1 LAIDGRPFYQVFGS
15 SRRRRKLFRQD
26 NGTEIDGWVE
36 RRDEGL
42 WVVCPV
48 EIARTF
54 FPQAE
59 VFAKWRVPG
68 SGTEKGGRI
77 ARQFAVTHG
86 LLAEFPEGNGISA
99 CVR

>member
-1 LAIDGRPFYQVFGS
+1 MTDLVFAVGEENFFDKTK
-15 SRRRRKLFRQD
+15 R
-26 NGTEIDGWVE
+26 TEIHGCVE
-36 RRDEGL
+36 HRVEEL
-42 WVVCPV
+42 WVVCHV

-77 ARQFAVTHG
+77 TRQFAVTHG
-86 LLAEFPEGNGISA
+86 LLAEFPERNSISA